1 MNHIFESYTLE
12 QWILLFFFYSFCG
25 YLWEVFYVS
34 LRKHHLTDR
43 GFLYGPILP
52 IYGSGALIILLATIP
67 VKYSVPLVFIC
78 GLLAATL
85 LEFITG
91 WAMEK
96 LFKVRY
102 WDYSDDFLNVGG
114 YICLK
119 ASLAWG
125 VFSVLLI
132 HFVQDYVEKIL
143 FMIPAEIVT
152 PCAFVLTAAFCVD
165 ATVSVRA
172 ALDLKEVLQ
181 NIAANNEELRRLQNR
196 LDVVA
201 AFIEEDKEN
210 LKERVSDSLESIGD
224 KLEVLQNIAANNE
237 ELRRLQNR
245 LDVVAAFIEE
255 DKENLKER
263 VSDSLESISDKL
275 EDLGEKVEDFKL
287 EQSYIRSQRKIVRRQ
302 NIEQAKADY
311 RLRFEQLAENLKA
324 QEKYFAEHAQDT
336 AENLQE
342 RVKKQSELS
351 NIRTAMTEFNA
362 KRRIERQQKSY
373 RHAQS
378 ILKRNGSAISK
389 KYADALNELKQTKDK
404 NAKTSE

>member
-34 LRKHHLTDR
+34 LRKHHLADR

-172 ALDLKEVLQ
+172 TLDLK
-181 NIAANNEELRRLQNR
+181 
-196 LDVVA
+196 
-201 AFIEEDKEN
+201 
-210 LKERVSDSLESIGD
+210 
-224 KLEVLQNIAANNE
+224 EVLQNIAANNE

-324 QEKYFAEHAQDT
+324 QKKYFAEHTQDT

-342 RVKKQSELS
+342 RMKKQSELS
-351 NIRTAMTEFNA
+351 NIRTTMTEFNA